1 MKLLFLND
9 EDVRALLNLDQLLE
23 ALAEGFVALSEG
35 RAIAPNRGDVAIP
48 GKGFLLTMPAWQ
60 PGNHLAIK
68 MVAVF
73 RKIAG
78 VAPGAHPALIN
89 LFDQDSGAPV
99 AMMDG
104 RYITLMRTAA
114 AAALS
119 VKYLARQQTRTLAI
133 LGAGSQGQAHL
144 AAIPQVRGFEDI
156 RIASPSGEA
165 RKLSASYPNPRSISS
180 NEEAVRG
187 ADVICLCTDSSTPV
201 IQWDWVSPG
210 AHITSIGYAAPGGEL
225 PAEAIERGHLFVE
238 TRRAFEPTPVG
249 CAELAGY
256 GPDRGTEL
264 GEVISGRKPGRASD
278 EEITVY
284 KSMGHAV
291 EDLVG
296 ANLVYR
302 EATRR
307 GMGQI
312 LAL

>member
-35 RAIAPNRGDVAIP
+35 RAVAPNRSEVAIP

-60 PGNHLAIK
+60 PGNHVAIK
-68 MVAVF
+68 MVTVF
-73 RKIAG
+73 REVAG
-78 VAPGAHPALIN
+78 VNQDGHPALVS

-99 AMMDG
+99 AMMDA
-104 RYITLMRTAA
+104 RYITTMRTAA

-119 VKYLARQQTRTLAI
+119 VRLLARQQTGTLAI
-133 LGAGSQGQAHL
+133 IGAGRQAQAHL
-144 AAIPQVRGFEDI
+144 AAVLRVRGFEDI
-156 RIASPSGEA
+156 RIASPSGDA
-165 RKLSASYPNPRSISS
+165 RRLSANFPHPRSVSS

-187 ADVICLCTDSSTPV
+187 ADVVCLCTDSSTPV
-201 IQWDWVSPG
+201 IQWDWLSPG
-210 AHITSIGYAAPGGEL
+210 THLTSIGYAAPGGEL
-225 PAEAIERGHLFVE
+225 PIESIEHGQLFVE
-238 TRRAFEPTPVG
+238 TRRAFEPAPVG

-264 GEVISGRKPGRASD
+264 GEVISGRKPGRRSD

-307 GMGQI
+307 GTGQI
-312 LAL
+312 LTL